1 MPYCLWGLAAAQRR
15 DKKKLLFSF
24 LLLGGCLGGVGLKEE
39 SLGRRGQQWC
49 IGPLFPQMR
58 CCGVTDYTDWYPV
71 LGENIVPDRCC
82 MENSQG
88 CGRNTTT
95 PLWRTVRLGSC
106 AWGSLI
112 PEACVLGGP
121 GLQEGWEL
129 VHCGMGRGV
138 RWSEASGCV
147 CVCVGGCMYV
157 CIHARMRMCAG
168 TTVGSQKGRELDG
181 LRLCSWDL
189 QVEPG
194 GWRLILG
201 VGAGRGLRGSKVM
214 ELRAQ
219 TGTRAKKNVGPGRWE
234 LRRVPG
240 PY

>member
-1 MPYCLWGLAAAQRR
+1 MPYYLWGLAAAQRR

-39 SLGRRGQQWC
+39 SLGRWGQQWR

-106 AWGSLI
+106 APLI

-121 GLQEGWEL
+121 GLQEGREL

-138 RWSEASGCV
+138 HWSEASGCV
-147 CVCVGGCMYV
+147 CVGWVYGCGCVCMCVYM
-157 CIHARMRMCAG
+157 HACAC
-168 TTVGSQKGRELDG
+168 VLAPQ
-181 LRLCSWDL
+181 
-189 QVEPG
+189 
-194 GWRLILG
+194 LG
-201 VGAGRGLRGSKVM
+201 VRRGG
-214 ELRAQ
+214 
-219 TGTRAKKNVGPGRWE
+219 N
-234 LRRVPG
+234 
-240 PY
+240 